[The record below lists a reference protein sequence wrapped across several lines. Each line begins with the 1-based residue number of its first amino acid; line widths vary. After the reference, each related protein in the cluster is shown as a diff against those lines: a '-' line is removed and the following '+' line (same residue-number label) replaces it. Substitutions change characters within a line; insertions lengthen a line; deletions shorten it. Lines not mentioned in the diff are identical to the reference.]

1 MSESRSTPGGL
12 RLALDVGPVHVQ
24 PAGVGIYAASL
35 ARGLASSMNG
45 SLALIGV
52 RTVTPALDS
61 LALVD
66 REPFRSPNYH
76 SWLQL
81 YADGQA
87 RRSRARLVHY
97 TNAAAP
103 LGTRLPYVLTVHDL
117 SLVRLPGTHPV
128 ARLATVPVMLW
139 SLARARAIVVPS
151 DWTRRE
157 LERLTVARRRITVIP
172 HAPAPVYG
180 AEATD
185 DVDPLASLGLEEGRF
200 VLAVGTLEP
209 RKNLA
214 RLIEAFELVAADYP
228 ELRLVLAGNPGWRY
242 GPILERA
249 RSSAVAERIVFA
261 GYQPPAALAT
271 LTRSSGAVAYVSIY
285 EGFGM
290 PILDAMSHGAAV
302 VASNRTAMPE
312 AAGGAAVLVD
322 PFDPSDIARGLR
334 RALAERDTLVE
345 AGRARAARR
354 SWDDVAAEHLEVY
367 RWALERP

>member
-1 MSESRSTPGGL
+1 MSESRPTPDGL

-35 ARGLASSMNG
+35 ARGLASSMDG

-52 RTVTPALDS
+52 RSVTPALDS
-61 LALVD
+61 LAHVD

-87 RRSRARLVHY
+87 RRSGARLVHY

-151 DWTRRE
+151 AWTRRE

-172 HAPAPVYG
+172 HAPSPVYG
-180 AEATD
+180 TGVGGDA
-185 DVDPLASLGLEEGRF
+185 DPLAALGLHEGRF

-214 RLIEAFELVAADYP
+214 RLIEAFELVATDDP
-228 ELRLVLAGNPGWRY
+228 DLRLVLAGAPGWRY

-322 PFDPSDIARGLR
+322 PFVPADIARGLR
-334 RALAERDTLVE
+334 TALAERATLIE
-345 AGRARAARR
+345 AGRARAAQR
-354 SWDDVAAEHLEVY
+354 SWDDVAGEHLEVY
-367 RWALERP
+367 RWALARP